1 MNLLLDTHTV
11 LWLVGEPEKLSP
23 SAIRAYHAGSDLYL
37 SVATLWEIAN
47 KVAIGKLD
55 VGEGWA
61 HSIPAA
67 LAKDGVRLLHVEP
80 EDCARLSTLPLHH
93 RDPFDRMLVAQA
105 LQRKLAILS
114 VDKALEP
121 YGVKVVW

>member
-1 MNLLLDTHTV
+1 MNLLLDTHAV
-11 LWLVGEPEKLSP
+11 LWLVGAPEKLSP
-23 SAIRAYHAGSDLYL
+23 SALRAYRAGSDLYL

-47 KVAIGKLD
+47 KVAVGKLSVD
-55 VGEGWA
+55 RGWA
-61 HSIPAA
+61 NSIPAA

-80 EDCARLSTLPLHH
+80 EDCARLSTLPLYH

-105 LQRKLAILS
+105 LQRKLAVLS
-114 VDKALEP
+114 VDDALRP